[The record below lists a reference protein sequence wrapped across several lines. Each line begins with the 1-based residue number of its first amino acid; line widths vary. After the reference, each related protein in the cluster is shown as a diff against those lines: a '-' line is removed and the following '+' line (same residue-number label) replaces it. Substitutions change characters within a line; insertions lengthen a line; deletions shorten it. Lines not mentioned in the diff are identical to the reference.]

1 MTMAQKH
8 GQHDCSWHRAAA
20 RWWLVPSA
28 VLLLVPS
35 LATAQ
40 SRHREPERVEPGLL
54 HLHRVDAD
62 LEFESTIEQFRVRSK
77 DGRGAANARQTNRS
91 VLHEGVLTLRFQ
103 GDVVHPYLFDFYGSL
118 GLGFSHN
125 YYREDRF
132 GRANTDHS
140 GGYLSEFDLR
150 ADLFKNKAVSGTVY
164 GQRGDDRI
172 PRLFLPSLH
181 ERRTAFG
188 TAWYYKADPV
198 LMELNYDR
206 TDTDRFGNRRQRD
219 DERITEDRLSY
230 ALDWTIDQDQ
240 KLKLDYE
247 HSRRRQEYQGSRFE
261 FDTRRDQLKLDYDL
275 AFGSRRQHRF
285 VTYVRI
291 QEESGDLARDIIEV
305 GPQLI
310 LEHSKTLSTS
320 YSYQFTRERLDG
332 FEVDQHRADF
342 QLTHRVYENLTTT
355 VDVFGLEERTEDDI
369 ETTQVGASIDWQYV
383 RNNPYGRLS
392 AELRLAGD
400 SERTHGNSGTRI
412 VLNESA
418 TFRDPLPVYL
428 LKPNAIWAAILVTD
442 VTGRTVYRLGSDYV
456 ITTVRDRTALLRV
469 PSGRIVNGQTIL
481 IDYGYRTPA
490 NGQIDTTR
498 IDFNIQQEFTS
509 GWTPYYRLSYR
520 DQDVNR
526 STGFAVFADRTDHHR
541 LGLRYTQS
549 RWSVSAE
556 YEIFD
561 DTIDPYDAFHVT
573 GNVNAIRSQNELL
586 DLRGGFS
593 QYFFEG
599 GWDQREVSEVNLSA
613 VHELRLNDFWTTTLS
628 STYRWEDDSVRG
640 TTNGLDIEG
649 VLAYRR
655 DNMSLE
661 LSLEYDLL
669 RIAGSKE
676 DGIAAWVNLHWEL
689 EDVLARTD

>member
-1 MTMAQKH
+1 MTMKQH
-8 GQHDCSWHRAAA
+8 RRQHDCPFHRAVGCGWVVA
-20 RWWLVPSA
+20 SA
-28 VLLLVPS
+28 VLLS
-35 LATAQ
+35 TSGSAMAQ
-40 SRHREPERVEPGLL
+40 SRHREPERIEPGVL
-54 HLHRVDAD
+54 HLHRVDAE

-77 DGRGAANARQTNRS
+77 DGSGRVNARQTNRS
-91 VLHEGVLTLRFQ
+91 MLNEGVLTLRFH
-103 GDVVHPYLFDFYGSL
+103 GDLVHPYLVDFYGAM
-118 GLGFSHN
+118 GFGFSHS
-125 YYREDRF
+125 YFREERF
-132 GRANTDHS
+132 GQTNTDRS
-140 GGYLSEFDLR
+140 GGYLTEFDLR
-150 ADLFKNKAVSGTVY
+150 ADLFKNKPLSGTVY

-172 PRLFLPSLH
+172 ARLFLPSLR
-181 ERRTAFG
+181 ERRTALG
-188 TAWYYKADPV
+188 TAWFYKADPL
-198 LMELNYDR
+198 LMELSYDR
-206 TDTDRFGNRRQRD
+206 VDTERFGNRRQRD
-219 DERITEDRLSY
+219 DEQITEDRLSY
-230 ALDWTIDQDQ
+230 SLDWTIDQDQ
-240 KLKLDYE
+240 RLELDYE

-320 YSYQFTRERLDG
+320 YSYQFTSERLDG
-332 FEVDQHRADF
+332 FAVDQHRVDF
-342 QLTHRVYENLTTT
+342 QLTHRLYENLTTT
-355 VDVFGLEERTEDDI
+355 VDVFGLEERTDDDI

-400 SERTHGNSGTRI
+400 SERTRGNSGNRL

-428 LKPNAIWAAILVTD
+428 IKPHAIRASILVTD
-442 VTGRTVYRLGSDYV
+442 VTGRTIYRVGTDYAF
-456 ITTVRDRTALLRV
+456 TTVQDRTALLRV

-481 IDYGYRTPA
+481 IDYRYRTPA
-490 NGQIDTTR
+490 DGQIDTTR

-520 DQDVNR
+520 DQDVDR
-526 STGFAVFADRTDHHR
+526 STGFALTADRTDHHR
-541 LGLRYTQS
+541 LGLRYTKP

-561 DTIDPYDAFHVT
+561 DTIDPYDAFHLT
-573 GNVNAIRSQNELL
+573 GHVNAIRSETELL

-593 QYFFEG
+593 QYLFEG
-599 GWDQREVSEVNLSA
+599 GWDEREVSEFNLSA
-613 VHELRLNDFWTTTLS
+613 IHELRLNDFWTTTLS

-689 EDVLARTD
+689 EDVLNTQY